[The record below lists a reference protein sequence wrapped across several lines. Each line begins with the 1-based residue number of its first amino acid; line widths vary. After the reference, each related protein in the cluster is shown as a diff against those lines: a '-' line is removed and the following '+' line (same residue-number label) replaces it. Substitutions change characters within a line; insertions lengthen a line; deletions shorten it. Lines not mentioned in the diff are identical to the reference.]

1 MYAQKTMCKNI
12 FSLLSNITF
21 PTLSLFMADSFYR
34 IHICGLLGGDIAEE
48 HTDKHAD
55 EEGHVDTPSRHAA
68 RHAEGRD
75 ERARPYPDKDTYQS
89 SRH

>member
-1 MYAQKTMCKNI
+1 MTDC
-12 FSLLSNITF
+12 
-21 PTLSLFMADSFYR
+21 FYR

-55 EEGHVDTPSRHAA
+55 EEGDVDAPCRYARRHAK
-68 RHAEGRD
+68 GRD
-75 ERARPYPDKDTYQS
+75 ESARPHPDKDTDQS